1 LFTEGEI
8 QTAVEKKALLD
19 AINRAKLCG
28 AQEDKAP
35 VLLNVSG
42 QNINITYK
50 NQTADYTEDISTQID
65 VGDGLKIAFDPTLVM
80 ECVKAFECENIS
92 ISFTSRKH
100 PAIIHAEDSDMTALV
115 LPVNFKE

>member
-1 LFTEGEI
+1 MIL
-8 QTAVEKKALLD
+8 
-19 AINRAKLCG
+19 
-28 AQEDKAP
+28 
-35 VLLNVSG
+35 
-42 QNINITYK
+42 Y
-50 NQTADYTEDISTQID
+50 YTEDISTQID